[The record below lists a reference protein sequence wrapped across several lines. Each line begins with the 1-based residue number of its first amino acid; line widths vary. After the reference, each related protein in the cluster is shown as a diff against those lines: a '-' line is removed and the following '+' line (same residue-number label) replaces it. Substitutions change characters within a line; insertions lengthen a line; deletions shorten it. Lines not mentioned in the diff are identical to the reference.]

1 MKTNPTL
8 IYDLKSYPGLNPN
21 ILRNLKLC
29 RINNIESNYISK
41 KLIFQVVKSPI
52 TKLEEELYS
61 WINKTVF
68 LMLNIR

>member
-41 KLIFQVVKSPI
+41 KLIFQVVKSPFYAFNI
-52 TKLEEELYS
+52 AE
-61 WINKTVF
+61 IKTE
-68 LMLNIR
+68 